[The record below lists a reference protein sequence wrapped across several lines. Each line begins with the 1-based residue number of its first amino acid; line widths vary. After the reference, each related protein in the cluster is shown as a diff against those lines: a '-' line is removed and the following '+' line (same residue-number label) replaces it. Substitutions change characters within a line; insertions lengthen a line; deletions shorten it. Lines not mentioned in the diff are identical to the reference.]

1 MKNRFSLFSFALK
14 NIRRKAVRSTMLAA
28 AIMLLTASI
37 VFAVSFIT
45 RVHSGIALMT
55 SRLGADIMVVPTGSR
70 GAAEEVLLENKV
82 KSFYMD
88 GSVVDRVRRIEGV
101 EEVTSQT
108 YLVTLTALCCSVP
121 ESIVV
126 AFDQKS
132 DFIVR
137 PWLAEKLR
145 RPLKKG
151 EAIVGHESAFNINV
165 GLVEIDS
172 MLFGNVFRMVGVLD
186 KTGTGLDNAI
196 FISDENITDIM
207 RSGTAG
213 IKPGQVSIAFVKVRK
228 GFDARTVAN
237 AVENNILEADAVMR
251 KDIGKRIIQT
261 LRDVSGI
268 FTAAV
273 VLAALLSGF
282 LAWTVFSAVANE
294 RAREVGIMR
303 AIGARESDVVRLF
316 LWEVLL
322 IAVAGSLLGIVGGTA
337 LSVVLVRSF
346 VLLKDLAGDL
356 GFAVRIL
363 IAIGGLGAGVA
374 VCVIGALSPL
384 RRIKKLEPLGAM
396 KEA

>member
-14 NIRRKAVRSTMLAA
+14 NIRRKAVRSTMLAS

-45 RVHSGIALMT
+45 RVHSGISLMT

-88 GSVVDRVRRIEGV
+88 GSVLDRVRNIEGV
-101 EEVTSQT
+101 EEVTAQT
-108 YLVTLTALCCSVP
+108 YLVTLSALCCSVP

-137 PWLAEKLR
+137 PWLTEKLG

-151 EAIVGHESAFNINV
+151 EAIVGHESAFNITV

-196 FISDENITDIM
+196 FISDENITDIL

-228 GFDARTVAN
+228 GYDPKLVAN

-316 LWEVLL
+316 LWEVFL
-322 IAVAGSLLGIVGGTA
+322 IGIAGSVLGIIGGTA
-337 LSVVLVRSF
+337 LSVMLARSF
-346 VLLKDLAGDL
+346 ILLKDLAGDL
-356 GFAVRIL
+356 GIAVRAL
-363 IAIGGLGAGVA
+363 IAVAGLIGGVA

>member
-37 VFAVSFIT
+37 VFAVSFIA
-45 RVHSGIALMT
+45 RVHSSISLMT

-88 GSVVDRVRRIEGV
+88 GSVLDRVRRIEGV
-101 EEVTSQT
+101 EEVTAQT

-137 PWLAEKLR
+137 PWLTEKLR

-151 EAIVGHESAFNINV
+151 EAVVGHESAFNINV

-196 FISDENITDIM
+196 FISDENITDIL

-228 GFDARTVAN
+228 GYDPRKVSN
-237 AVENNILEADAVMR
+237 AVENTILEADAVMR

-322 IAVAGSLLGIVGGTA
+322 IAMAGSLLGIVGGTA
-337 LSVVLVRSF
+337 LSVVLARSF

-356 GFAVRIL
+356 GFAVRAL
-363 IAIGGLGAGVA
+363 IAAGGLIAGVA

>member
-1 MKNRFSLFSFALK
+1 
-14 NIRRKAVRSTMLAA
+14 MLAA

-126 AFDQKS
+126 AFDQTS

-337 LSVVLVRSF
+337 LSVVLGRSF